1 MPNIDQQKW
10 KSNIKTITSKNAK
23 IKSIPLRTSYE
34 VLRINE
40 NDYVE
45 NEKED
50 KTEEQSYPNV
60 TKRKYVM

>member
-34 VLRINE
+34 VLLINE
-40 NDYVE
+40 NDYVQNK
-45 NEKED
+45 NED
-50 KTEEQSYPNV
+50 NTEEQYPNV
-60 TKRKYVM
+60 TTRKYVM

>member
-40 NDYVE
+40 NDYVQNK
-45 NEKED
+45 NED
-50 KTEEQSYPNV
+50 NTEEQYPNV
-60 TKRKYVM
+60 TTSKYVM

>member
-40 NDYVE
+40 NDYVQNK
-45 NEKED
+45 NED
-50 KTEEQSYPNV
+50 NTEEQYPNV
-60 TKRKYVM
+60 TTRKYVL

>member
-10 KSNIKTITSKNAK
+10 KSNIKTITSKNEK

-40 NDYVE
+40 NDYVQNK
-45 NEKED
+45 NED
-50 KTEEQSYPNV
+50 NTEEQYPNV
-60 TKRKYVM
+60 TTRKYVM

>member
-40 NDYVE
+40 NDYVQNK
-45 NEKED
+45 NED
-50 KTEEQSYPNV
+50 NTEEQYPNV
-60 TKRKYVM
+60 TTRKYVM